1 MATHDRPE
9 MLRLGIGHFL
19 RQRGVHA
26 ELIVVDD
33 SVVPCR
39 IPDLPG
45 VRLLRVDRGMPLGSK
60 LNAAAEQARGHV
72 LAKWDDDDYY
82 GSGYLATMAA
92 FLRRTEAKVVFV
104 QPFLCYDLITGTLRV
119 SDEHR
124 CSGATLTMA
133 RHSWAATPFPQVR
146 EAVDATFLLD
156 VVTATGPESCA
167 GLDVGGEFI
176 QVRHG
181 GHLWTH
187 MPDGQPVSDY
197 LTGCAVSELRLG
209 EVVDRRTIEGWA
221 RRREELMADGQR
233 VGHSVRDRDRLAES
247 GQGFSGGA
255 EAQGH

>member
-1 MATHDRPE
+1 MRPEVSPPDISVLMATHDRPE

-19 RQRGVHA
+19 RQRDVHA

-33 SVVPCR
+33 SVVPGR
-39 IPDLPG
+39 IPDVPG
-45 VRLLRVDRGMPLGSK
+45 IRLLRVERGMPLGGK
-60 LNAAAEQARGHV
+60 LNAAAERARGHV
-72 LAKWDDDDYY
+72 FAKWDDDDYY
-82 GSGYLATMAA
+82 GPGYLATMAA
-92 FLRRTEAKVVFV
+92 FLRDSRAKVVFV
-104 QPFLCYDLITGTLRV
+104 QPFLCYDLIADTLRV
-119 SDEHR
+119 SDGHR

-133 RHSWAATPFPQVR
+133 RHTWATTPFPHVR

-176 QVRHG
+176 QVRHD

-197 LTGCAVSELRLG
+197 LTGCAISGLRLG

-221 RRREELMADGQR
+221 RRREELMAGSR
-233 VGHSVRDRDRLAES
+233 PLTTTPTR
-247 GQGFSGGA
+247 
-255 EAQGH
+255 